1 MEQQTAADT
10 QEATQEIHHNAPLT
24 ASELARIWQANAYY
38 TMLRCVFKH
47 FLNTLADQDLRSHVE
62 EAISMFETR
71 IDRTA
76 EILGKEGH
84 PIPKGFADHDLDLAT
99 PRLFTDL
106 YYYHYILSMARIG
119 MQMGSMNLAHS
130 VRADVR
136 DFYTESVAS
145 TMRYYNRFSEI
156 MLEKGIYIR
165 SPVTNIFKEADIV
178 EKQDFLRGF
187 LGERRPLLELEID
200 HLFFGIRNNVIG
212 GALATGFQQVARS
225 DKVRAYLARGAEIA
239 QKHVNIFSRALQKE
253 NIPVPMHSGE
263 LVTDSTIPPFSDKLM
278 MQHVVVLTVVGI
290 GNYATAMASSLRHDL
305 SVNFLRLMG
314 EAANFGEDGVNI
326 MIENGWF
333 EEPPRITDRRELAK
347 DQVH

>member
-1 MEQQTAADT
+1 MEQHTTEVQGAAP
-10 QEATQEIHHNAPLT
+10 EIHHNAPLT
-24 ASELARIWQANAYY
+24 SSELARIWQVYAYY

-71 IDRTA
+71 INQASEMLR
-76 EILGKEGH
+76 KEGH
-84 PIPKGFADHDLDLAT
+84 PNPKGFADQDLDLDS

-106 YYYHYILSMARIG
+106 YYYHYILKMARIG
-119 MQMGSMNLAHS
+119 MQIGSMNLAHS

-136 DFYTESVAS
+136 DYYTESVVS
-145 TMRYYNRFSEI
+145 TMRYYNRFSDI

-165 SPVTNIFKEADIV
+165 PPVTNTFKDADMV

-187 LGERRPLLELEID
+187 LGERRPLLEIEID

-212 GALATGFQQVARS
+212 GALASGFQQVARS
-225 DKVRAYLARGAEIA
+225 GQVRAYLARGAEIA

-278 MQHVVVLTVVGI
+278 MQHVVVLTVIGI

-305 SVNFLRLMG
+305 SANFLRLMG
-314 EAANFGEDGVNI
+314 ETANYGEDGLNI

-333 EEPPRITDRRELAK
+333 EEPPRKTDRRELAK
-347 DQVH
+347 KQVH